1 MKHSYIIEGELY
13 MPDPIKLNL
22 FDAIL
27 DSCGMDGLLENK
39 VVTFNGKTYPKYG
52 HAVTVTG
59 GPGSGKTYMSNT
71 SIPIDAKT
79 MNIDDIKEIYV
90 KLLKRKLA
98 TLTNEADKEELLR
111 PFGGHIPDFKNPKD
125 NSVMHEFITDK
136 AYFKKLQEQ
145 FFNSN
150 MGKLPNILLDI
161 TGGNFTKLQ
170 EYQSFLKGLGY
181 YTSIIWVIT
190 DIEIAKQQNKNRDRT
205 VDEEFLINAFSN
217 TKDSMWKAAHLPLVN
232 TDEFWILFTHQKQRN
247 DTAIPL
253 KKQSDGSFDIP
264 EDLKLRIERQ
274 LNMHNAIMHPKPSYD
289 RLNYEFNE

>member
-1 MKHSYIIEGELY
+1 MS
-13 MPDPIKLNL
+13 DPIKLNL

-39 VVTFNGKTYPKYG
+39 VVTFNGKTYPEYG

-59 GPGSGKTYMSNT
+59 GPGSGKTHESNT
-71 SIPIDAKT
+71 SIPIDAKI
-79 MNIDDIKEIYV
+79 MNIDDIGDIYI
-90 KLLKRKLA
+90 KILKRKLSI
-98 TLTNEADKEELLR
+98 LTNEEDKEELLR
-111 PFGGHIPDFKNPKD
+111 PFGGHIPDLRNTQD
-125 NSVMHEFITDK
+125 STALYEFISDRK
-136 AYFKKLQEQ
+136 YLNKFQLQ

-150 MGKLPNILLDI
+150 MGKLPNVLLDV
-161 TGGNFTKLQ
+161 TGGNFIKLQ
-170 EYQSFLKGLGY
+170 EYQAFLKGLGY
-181 YTSIIWVIT
+181 YTSIIWVVT
-190 DIEIAKQQNKNRDRT
+190 DIEIAKQQNKNRTRT

-217 TKDSMWKAAHLPLVN
+217 TKDAMWKAAHLPLVN
-232 TDEFWILFTHQKQRN
+232 TDEFWILFTHQKERN
-247 DTAIPL
+247 NKTVPL